1 MKKNILTE
9 LSRIREMMGIL
20 NEKIIT
26 NYDQTYDYKEEN
38 GQYFTKK
45 KGSKKWI
52 KLQGNSLETVKEKV
66 FNVRSPKNSTKSQFK
81 NEEEGNQFRAW
92 VIQNYPFASKLMGL
106 KNTGSL
112 NDPILLLAVEKFFE
126 KYSNSPNKPNKNL
139 IISPYINQDYKSKI
153 DFNSLSSQ
161 DSTYNVCSPGTE
173 DCAQFVNNIR
183 TDFDFASAAW
193 TAYNVGGL
201 GTTVYSSFKG
211 LDKPTQDKMIKLW
224 LDIHK
229 NGGGKK
235 NGPKNGEVKDLVS
248 KLVPAK
254 GTIKDLQINDNVGLF
269 NPDSSYHERAFYEGG
284 QAWFTTDENGKK
296 IPGKTIR
303 KGEGWGMNTHLGTV
317 LAIKNGVPLIFHNI
331 KGKVISDPPSNLRIA
346 WIKRPQKNK

>member
-26 NYDQTYDYKEEN
+26 DHDQTYDYKEEN

-45 KGSKKWI
+45 KGSKIWI
-52 KLQGNSLETVKEKV
+52 KLQGDALVAVKEKV
-66 FNVRSPKNSTKSQFK
+66 FNVGSPKNSP
-81 NEEEGNQFRAW
+81 NQ
-92 VIQNYPFASKLMGL
+92 
-106 KNTGSL
+106 
-112 NDPILLLAVEKFFE
+112 
-126 KYSNSPNKPNKNL
+126 PNKNL
-139 IISPYINQDYKSKI
+139 IISPYINQDYKSEI

-183 TDFDFASAAW
+183 TDIDYASAAW
-193 TAYNVGGL
+193 TAYNVGRL

-235 NGPKNGEVKDLVS
+235 NGPKNGEVRDLVS